1 MRYLFYA
8 FCLPF
13 LFACTPETRAPVV
26 LEDVVITEPRPGANM
41 SAGYFTISNNRG
53 EPLAI
58 TRVESPQF
66 GKIEIHETTTI
77 DGVSRMRPI
86 PALEVPAGG
95 SIVLE
100 RGGKHLMLMQP
111 AADLE
116 RISLDFYAADELLVS
131 IDTEIA
137 ADRGP

>member
-1 MRYLFYA
+1 MRTLIFT
-8 FCLPF
+8 FLSLF
-13 LFACTPETRAPVV
+13 LFGCTADDPAPVV
-26 LEDVVITEPRPGANM
+26 LEDIVITEPRPGANM
-41 SAGYFTISNNRG
+41 SAGYFTISNNGR

-66 GKIEIHETTTI
+66 GRIEIHETTTI

-95 SIVLE
+95 SVVLE

-111 AADLE
+111 AADLS
-116 RISLDFYAADELLVS
+116 RIALDFYAADELLVS
-131 IDTEIA
+131 ISTEIA
-137 ADRGP
+137 AD